1 MQETVAN
8 KPSRKG
14 MNKGIV
20 AEIILALMI
29 LMLAACGGSTQDH
42 VDIDNPVVDD
52 GGDGGGGGGDP
63 VTRSVGGGGIKGPL
77 VDAVVTVYEIDP
89 TDLANGFKGDVV
101 TTATTNAQA
110 QITGLFL
117 PFPFSEAYILEF
129 TSDADTTDIYTGV
142 APVITTMRT
151 VLTLDLLNSG
161 EQIYATPLTTMA
173 VDIAAINAD
182 SNTAPW
188 DDRSDTTLGDSTAT
202 VDEFLSALPIAA
214 AQVKSTMGF
223 GISQDIDIF
232 DTPPLI
238 DDTTDTLEEQEDAA
252 AYRAAV
258 EALTAVVAQIDNA
271 TGTEDPNAVLTA
283 LTSDLGDGEIDGK
296 TDGVTE
302 DIYGG
307 EDDSA
312 DAAAD
317 ATLELFEQDPATL
330 PIPNDPDGKTVGDMK
345 EIIDAEKAD
354 LGNDSVPTEIDTTEE
369 VDLKPAETNP
379 DIDGDG
385 VPNDVDAFPEDDRYR
400 EDNDKDGIPD
410 DSFDTSGNV
419 ISDPFADTDDD
430 NDGVPDG
437 DDAFPLDPEEQVD
450 TDSDGTGNNADTDDD
465 GDGVSDGAD
474 DFPLD
479 GTKSD
484 ATDADGDGWPVEQDA
499 DDNDADNPGTT
510 FLDTDGDGVGNDT
523 DTDDDNDGVPDTD
536 DAFPT
541 NASEQKDQDGD
552 NEGDNTDTDID
563 GDGVANIDDQFPRDP
578 FETIDTDGDGIGNN
592 TDMDDDGDS
601 IDDLI
606 EEQLGSDPLK
616 RDTDGDGV
624 LDNVDENPTDP
635 TVQFDSDQDGIDNS
649 ADNCAVHYNPSQS
662 NVDGDD
668 RGDACDKDIDGDG
681 VDNADDAFPEDE
693 SETVDTDGD
702 NIGNNTDDDDDNDGV
717 PDSNDAFP
725 TDSTENTDTD
735 GDGTGNNADTDDDGD
750 GTADAE
756 DAFPLDSSEDTD
768 TDGDGTGNNTDPDDD
783 GDGVADGDDDFPLAA
798 DASTD
803 TDGDGTANTT
813 DTDDDGDGVADA
825 SDAFPLNA
833 NETVDTDNDGT
844 GNNADT
850 DDDNDGVP
858 DSEDAFPL
866 DASEFIDSDGDG
878 TGNNGDT
885 DDDGDSV
892 ADSADA
898 FPLNPEESVDT
909 DGDGIGNN
917 EDSDDDND
925 GVSDTEE
932 DANGT
937 EPLDTDS
944 DNDGKNDGI
953 DNCPTTANADQQN
966 LDGDNLGDACD
977 ADDDNDGDND
987 EADNCPM
994 VPNADQ
1000 QNLDEDSLG
1009 DVCDA
1014 DVDGDEVDNF
1024 VDNCPTDANSDQTDA
1039 NNNGIGD
1046 ACDADADEDGV
1057 VDELDNCPANANP
1070 DQLDTDSDT
1079 QGDVCDTDDDNDGLS
1094 DTEETS
1100 NGTNPLLADSDGDGV
1115 DDANDAFPN
1124 DATETTDTDGDGTGD
1139 NADTD
1144 GDNDG
1149 VDDTADNCPA
1159 IENEGQLNTDGD
1171 AQGDACDT
1179 DDDNDGVNDEFDDFP
1194 TNPEESQDQDE
1205 DGIGDNA
1212 DNCPATSNEPQAD
1225 LDSDGIGN
1233 ACDND
1238 DDGDGIS
1245 EGDSET
1251 SDNCPAVGNPSQ
1263 VDTDEDGSGDACDS
1277 DDDNDTVDDV
1287 SDNCP
1292 IDANTN
1298 QDNID
1303 EDTFGDVCDDDM
1315 DGDGL
1320 TNIEEEALGTDPTL
1334 TDSDTDGVN
1343 DGTDNCPAIAND
1355 TQLDTDSDGAGNVC
1369 DLDDDND
1376 GVLDG
1381 DDAFP
1386 TDPGEFEDTDG
1397 DGVGD
1402 EADNCE
1408 AVANEDQ
1415 SDIDSDGVG
1424 DLCDDVPTLSTF
1436 YLNERTVDT
1445 ETENDIF
1452 ELDLCPFDAADEM
1465 TRVSLWLQDGS
1476 QIKVRFGDEG
1486 LENQEGGE
1494 AAIDAS
1500 GNVTAS
1506 MAENHMDQDGNSVD
1520 LDLTFTGTLDTTS
1533 GVISGTVEETFT
1545 FSSASGVLA
1554 ATCEY
1559 SSTETFTPMTQEA
1572 ASTVFDGDT
1581 GTNGGF
1587 VWMEAD
1593 EDHSDA
1599 TDEPAFEF
1607 NYGLI
1612 DNIDETEFK
1621 YDPTATGD
1629 KWPELSDFESNF
1641 ILGASGWA
1649 DVADQ
1654 FVVEGTP
1661 ADTINVVGKDSTGAI
1676 LANWEITP
1684 FTANVTSEPMVGLV
1698 PREWSDEGLIA
1709 PEEVFAG
1716 SDVLAVGIHAVS
1728 QLDVYEVWCDGNDGN
1743 PEDPTADLDC
1753 QNALISDWPE
1763 GSDAPTFATTLA
1775 DMIFDTGDTLTNDW
1789 QGVRVGFAEG
1799 AELLSFLTGDDTT
1812 GAEATSGAV
1821 TFYERI
1827 WETGEINA
1835 VSIPAGTWTVMD
1847 PNGDDTNLVLQFAL
1861 PAEVE
1866 EGYDI
1871 DDEFNAVILAVIN
1884 DTSDSA
1890 PYVRTGHFTEA
1901 GQDFY
1906 ESGLNAPAIEEVQG
1920 NFDYTPPVPDTD
1932 GDGDKDDVDT
1942 DDDNDGIPDVD
1953 DAFPLNPEESVD
1965 TDFDGIGN
1973 NEDEDDD
1980 GDTVSDIDEEA
1991 NGTDPLLADTDADGE
2006 GDATD
2011 NCPTIPNS
2019 DQVDT
2024 DENGVGDLCD
2034 GVPDIS
2040 GFWMLDATVTGG
2052 TEVTTGIDNLTG
2064 DTEASSDL
2072 CENNDGD
2079 AFSTSILIQQNDS
2092 AIELL
2097 FGEDGFDPEDG
2108 DSGNVDAAGNVN
2120 FGSDDDWNEYDHSQA
2135 TGPEFLYSVAEM
2147 FDFQGA
2153 VDSTTSPMVITGT
2166 TVVEQIQAFVGE
2178 NQTGDVIL
2186 DCNYTF
2192 DLTLTRMPQV
2202 DASDVLS
2209 TTGTHQGFAFV
2220 EAERDEVPETG
2231 TEVYDFFN
2239 AVIDDNGE
2247 VGEVWNG
2254 GDGSTTGVWET
2265 ETPESTYMLAAAG
2278 WAQVPEFLVVEG
2290 TPGQTADLV
2299 RKEGSTVYSTMRI
2312 TTYASDVLGD
2322 AFEGFVEED
2331 FVDHTPNPAA
2341 AFADANSAVI
2351 AIDAE
2356 FMQDA
2361 YEFEC
2366 DIDDPN
2372 YRDLGLACT
2381 NAYIPDWSAWPEIS
2395 QTDLATS
2402 LTEVLHATGEESDIN
2417 DKGLFI
2423 GFGEDGAHLYAFLS
2437 GADSSGMT
2445 GSMGVVH
2452 FTDHGQ
2458 NPSTGAYE
2466 VTEVETSGGTALE
2479 ATWEIVEP
2487 FASGNQI
2494 IRFTIPEQLYQSHD
2508 VVWEDVST
2516 VVLAVVEAGD
2526 SLSFVRLGG
2535 MLPATA
2541 HKNLA
2546 AINTAALDEVL
2557 AGFAYVKPDTDDDG
2571 FVDNE
2576 DNCPAVANEDQAD
2589 TDGDGIGDVCGS
2601 STGTGDADED
2611 GILDDVDNCPAVPN
2625 NDQIDSDG
2633 NGIGD
2638 ACDSGSGGACTDG
2651 DVMSGATEA
2660 DFDQAIL
2667 DCGGLARAFIAEDF
2681 TDTYWSNG
2689 LEVYHFTDAG
2699 TGTVLSPDFGLL
2711 DITAWSL
2718 DEGYLLFAADNT
2730 ASVAGGSGKP
2740 AANYTRKVGLM
2751 IESADGISVKF
2762 FNDDAEVA
2770 DIDFIASMMFAIST
2784 DADTDLDGLPDDW
2797 DNCPTDAN
2805 TDQAD
2810 SDGDKI
2816 GDVCDTDIDSDGD
2829 GVDDVIDN
2837 CPGTSNPDQADEDG
2851 DDVGNVCDP
2860 DFEGGGTT
2868 IADADSDGILDDDDA
2883 FPDDADEQYDTD
2895 GDGVGDNADNCVY
2908 VENGLAEDD
2917 QADGDSDGL
2926 GDACDL
2932 APTDD
2937 ANAGV
2942 PDMSGQ
2948 YLLSWT
2954 VDLTDPSNE
2963 ELGEDSDSCEGVT
2976 EGVGHELVNVEQ
2988 IGSQVLMHG
2997 EDQDD
3002 DWTDIG
3008 TIDTDSNFTVSDP
3021 DNSATESFVLTGI
3034 YTSGTFS
3041 ATFTESQD
3049 NSDSSETCSFS
3060 GSVTAAQPL
3069 PVAASAVVPAG
3080 LSWFD
3085 TDHETDS
3092 SGMETVEFEYGT
3104 INDAAVEQQFVY
3116 DEDGDTWVDTSSEQI
3131 GEAFYVDAV
3140 DGVVNGDDLFIVD
3153 SSAYSGNTGVI
3164 KVTSGGNGTIEDWS
3178 SSTLELAEVDL
3189 NGLSIAVF
3197 LPGFGDAFDG
3207 ASFSTGSSAY
3217 VGTINPTATVYEFWC
3232 DEDWNVWF
3240 DTNLNCDN
3248 VVATGYSD
3256 MNGDGVSD
3264 PIAAVSLDDVISTPA
3279 ELLSGSSDVM
3289 NLGIWIGQS
3298 QDSGGGYDVQAFLR
3312 TDDGTSTG
3320 ANPMVVFVKGYYGGT
3335 DRFDIDEVPLVSN
3348 TVGGVDLLEFDVPD
3362 LVAMI
3367 AERDD
3372 DGSGVFIFVEQD
3384 LEGTPMV
3391 RRGEIEVTDD
3401 EEMEILFN
3409 DAAKVEILAAFNP
3422 MLPAPPVPQAFLD
3435 ASSNGLVFSPG
3446 VSSTTT
3452 DFGVGGLGLFREWD
3466 NEDDNVEVVDYY
3478 VFSDLD
3484 ETGRWVRME
3493 FDLGTGSETSSL
3505 DEDMTWS
3512 IDATSGNLMITI
3524 TSDGSEH
3531 EIALAN
3537 MDDKFR
3543 PSIMLKVD
3551 GMVDEMNT
3559 DGERMISQSDFD
3571 NEVSPLVDLTADVDV
3586 IGNYHFPFD
3595 DLEQLHF
3602 VDDGTYVE
3610 YEDNGSGVAEQVG
3623 GGTWVLDVSTD
3634 LVTLT
3639 ESSGAIAL
3647 VGFESI
3653 DADSGDIDEDTDT
3666 VEDVFSMAGW
3676 EATDATTGLGLFFR
3690 DKLLIIQSE

>member
-1 MQETVAN
+1 LI
-8 KPSRKG
+8 P
-14 MNKGIV
+14 
-20 AEIILALMI
+20 
-29 LMLAACGGSTQDH
+29 
-42 VDIDNPVVDD
+42 
-52 GGDGGGGGGDP
+52 
-63 VTRSVGGGGIKGPL
+63 
-77 VDAVVTVYEIDP
+77 
-89 TDLANGFKGDVV
+89 
-101 TTATTNAQA
+101 
-110 QITGLFL
+110 
-117 PFPFSEAYILEF
+117 
-129 TSDADTTDIYTGV
+129 
-142 APVITTMRT
+142 
-151 VLTLDLLNSG
+151 
-161 EQIYATPLTTMA
+161 
-173 VDIAAINAD
+173 
-182 SNTAPW
+182 
-188 DDRSDTTLGDSTAT
+188 
-202 VDEFLSALPIAA
+202 
-214 AQVKSTMGF
+214 
-223 GISQDIDIF
+223 
-232 DTPPLI
+232 PPLI

-258 EALTAVVAQIDNA
+258 GALTAVVAQIDNA

-283 LTSDLGDGEIDGK
+283 LTSDLADGEIDGK

-307 EDDSA
+307 EDDTA
-312 DAAAD
+312 E

-354 LGNDSVPTEIDTTEE
+354 LGNASIETEIDPTEE

-385 VPNDVDAFPEDDRYR
+385 VPNDLDAFPEDNRYR
-400 EDNDKDGIPD
+400 DDKDNDGIPD
-410 DSFDTSGNV
+410 DSFDTNGNIV
-419 ISDPFADTDDD
+419 SDPFADTDDD
-430 NDGVPDG
+430 NDGVPDT
-437 DDAFPLDPEEQVD
+437 DDAFPLDSTEQVD

-465 GDGVSDGAD
+465 GDGVADTSD

-499 DDNDADNPGTT
+499 DDNDATNPGTT
-510 FLDTDGDGVGNDT
+510 FVDTDGDGVGNDT
-523 DTDDDNDGVPDTD
+523 DTDDDNDGVPDTE
-536 DAFPT
+536 DAFST
-541 NASEQKDQDGD
+541 DASEQKDQDGD
-552 NEGDNTDTDID
+552 GVGDNADTDID
-563 GDGVANIDDQFPRDP
+563 GDGVTNADDKFPRDP

-592 TDMDDDGDS
+592 ADMDDDGDGV
-601 IDDLI
+601 DDLF
-606 EEQLGSDPLK
+606 EEQNGSDPLNN
-616 RDTDGDGV
+616 DTDGDGV

-635 TVQFDSDQDGIDNS
+635 TVQFDSDKDGIDNT
-649 ADNCAVHYNPSQS
+649 ADNCPVHYNPSQS
-662 NVDGDD
+662 NVDGDNY
-668 RGDACDKDIDGDG
+668 GDACDKDVDGDG
-681 VDNADDAFPEDE
+681 VDNADDAFPQDDSE
-693 SETVDTDGD
+693 SVDTDGD

-725 TDSTENTDTD
+725 TDSTETTDTD
-735 GDGTGNNADTDDDGD
+735 GDGTGNNTDTDDDGD
-750 GTADAE
+750 GTADVD
-756 DAFPLDSSEDTD
+756 DAFPLNSAEDTD
-768 TDGDGTGNNTDPDDD
+768 TDGDGVGNNTDPDDD

-803 TDGDGTANTT
+803 TDGDGTPNTT
-813 DTDDDGDGVADA
+813 DTDDDGDGVADT

-833 NETVDTDNDGT
+833 NETVDTDSDGT

-858 DSEDAFPL
+858 DSEDAFSL

-878 TGNNGDT
+878 TGNNSDT
-885 DDDGDSV
+885 DDDGDGEP
-892 ADSADA
+892 DSTDA
-898 FPLNPEESVDT
+898 FPLNPEETVDT

-917 EDSDDDND
+917 EDLDDDND

-932 DANGT
+932 SANGT

-944 DNDGKNDGI
+944 DDDGKKDGI

-966 LDGDNLGDACD
+966 LDGDTLGDACD
-977 ADDDNDGDND
+977 VDDDNDGDND
-987 EADNCPM
+987 DVDNCPM

-1000 QNLDEDSLG
+1000 QNIDDDALG

-1014 DVDGDEVDNF
+1014 DVDGDGVDNF
-1024 VDNCPTDANSDQTDA
+1024 VDNCPTDVNADQSDA

-1046 ACDADADEDGV
+1046 VCDADADEDGV

-1070 DQLDTDSDT
+1070 NQLDTDSDT

-1159 IENEGQLNTDGD
+1159 VENEDQLNTDGD
-1171 AQGDACDT
+1171 AQGNVCDA
-1179 DDDNDGVNDEFDDFP
+1179 DDDNDGVNDDFDDFP
-1194 TNPEESQDQDE
+1194 TNAEESKDLDE

-1212 DNCPATSNEPQAD
+1212 DNCPATSNETQDD

-1245 EGDSET
+1245 EGDSPT
-1251 SDNCPAVGNPSQ
+1251 SDNCPVVANPSQ
-1263 VDTDEDGSGDACDS
+1263 TDTDEDGSGDACDS
-1277 DDDNDTVDDV
+1277 DDDNDSVDDE

-1298 QDNID
+1298 QENID
-1303 EDTFGDVCDDDM
+1303 DDAFGDVCDDDM

-1334 TDSDTDGVN
+1334 IDSDTDGVN
-1343 DGTDNCPAIAND
+1343 DGTDNCPADANE
-1355 TQLDTDSDGAGNVC
+1355 TQTDTDSDGAGNVC

-1381 DDAFP
+1381 DDEFP
-1386 TDPGEFEDTDG
+1386 TNPDESADSDG
-1397 DGVGD
+1397 DQIGD
-1402 EADNCE
+1402 NADNCP
-1408 AVANEDQ
+1408 AVANNDQ

-1424 DLCDDVPTLSTF
+1424 DLCDDVPTLSVF

-1445 ETENDIF
+1445 ETETENDPSQNH
-1452 ELDLCPFDAADEM
+1452 CPFDVADEM
-1465 TRVSLWLQDGS
+1465 ARVSLWLQDGS
-1476 QIKVRFGDEG
+1476 QIKVRFGDDD
-1486 LENQEGGE
+1486 LENQGGGD

-1506 MAENHMDQDGNSVD
+1506 MAESHMDQDGNTVD
-1520 LDLTFTGTLDTTS
+1520 LDLTFTGTLDTAS
-1533 GVISGTVEETFT
+1533 GVISGTVAETFT
-1545 FSSASGVLA
+1545 FTSASGVEA
-1554 ATCEY
+1554 ATCDY
-1559 SSTETFTPMTQEA
+1559 SSTETFTPMTQQA
-1572 ASTVFDGDT
+1572 ASTVFDGET

-1587 VWMEAD
+1587 VWMEGD
-1593 EDHSDA
+1593 EDHGDA

-1607 NYGLI
+1607 FYGLI
-1612 DNIDETEFK
+1612 DNVGETEFQ

-1629 KWPELSDFESNF
+1629 KWPEVSDFESNF

-1654 FVVEGTP
+1654 FIVEGTP
-1661 ADTINVVGKDSTGAI
+1661 ADTINLVGKDSTGAI

-1684 FTANVTSEPMVGLV
+1684 FTANVTNEPMLGLV
-1698 PREWSDEGLIA
+1698 PREWSDEGLVA
-1709 PEEVFAG
+1709 PAEVFSG
-1716 SDVLAVGIHAVS
+1716 SNVLAVGIHAVS

-1763 GSDAPTFATTLA
+1763 GSDTPTFATALS

-1799 AELLSFLTGDDTT
+1799 AELLAFLTGDDTT
-1812 GAEATSGAV
+1812 GAEATTGAV
-1821 TFYERI
+1821 TFYERS

-1847 PNGDDTNLVLQFAL
+1847 PNSDDINLVLQFAL

-1884 DTSDSA
+1884 DTSDSS
-1890 PYVRTGHFTEA
+1890 PYVRTGHFTAA

-1906 ESGLNAPAIEEVQG
+1906 ESGLNAPAIEEVKG

-1932 GDGDKDDVDT
+1932 GDGVKDDVDT

-1953 DAFPLNPEESVD
+1953 DAFPLDPSESVD

-1991 NGTDPLLADTDADGE
+1991 NGTDPLLADTDADGT
-2006 GDATD
+2006 GDGVD
-2011 NCPTIPNS
+2011 NCPTIPNADQADS
-2019 DQVDT
+2019 DS
-2024 DENGVGDLCD
+2024 NGVGDLCD
-2034 GVPDIS
+2034 GVPDVS
-2040 GFWMLDATVTGG
+2040 GFWKLEAIVTGE
-2052 TEVTTGIDNLTG
+2052 TEDTTGIDNLTG
-2064 DTEASSDL
+2064 STDASSDL
-2072 CENNDGD
+2072 CENDIGNV
-2079 AFSTSILIQQNDS
+2079 FSTSILIQQNDS

-2097 FGEDGFDPEDG
+2097 FGDDGFDPEDG

-2120 FGSDDDWNEYDHSQA
+2120 FGSDDDWNEYDHSDPT

-2147 FDFQGA
+2147 FEFQGA
-2153 VDSTTSPMVITGT
+2153 VDSTSAPTVITST
-2166 TVVEQIQAFVGE
+2166 TVTEQIQAFVGE

-2186 DCNYTF
+2186 DCNYTL
-2192 DLTLTRMPQV
+2192 DVTLTRMSEV
-2202 DASDVLS
+2202 AASEVLS

-2220 EAERDEVPETG
+2220 EADRDDVPETG
-2231 TEVYDFFN
+2231 TEVYDFFK

-2299 RKEGSTVYSTMRI
+2299 RKEGSTVYSNMRI

-2341 AFADANSAVI
+2341 AFADANSAAI

-2372 YRDLGLACT
+2372 YRDLELACT
-2381 NAYIPDWSAWPEIS
+2381 NAYIPDWSTWPEIS

-2402 LTEVLHATGEESDIN
+2402 LSEVLHTTGEESDII

-2423 GFGEDGAHLYAFLS
+2423 GFGMNGAHLYAFLTGS
-2437 GADSSGMT
+2437 DSSGST
-2445 GSMGVVH
+2445 GSTGVVQ

-2466 VTEVETSGGTALE
+2466 VTTIETSGGTALE
-2479 ATWEIVEP
+2479 AAWEIVEP

-2508 VVWEDVST
+2508 VVWKEVST

-2535 MLPATA
+2535 MVPATA
-2541 HKNLA
+2541 HRNLA
-2546 AINTAALDEVL
+2546 AINSTALAEVI
-2557 AGFAYVKPDTDDDG
+2557 AGFAYVKPDTDGDS

-2576 DNCPAVANEDQAD
+2576 DNCPAVSNDDQAD
-2589 TDGDGIGDVCGS
+2589 TDGDGVGDACGTS
-2601 STGTGDADED
+2601 GGDADGD
-2611 GILDDVDNCPAVPN
+2611 GILDDADNCPAVPN
-2625 NDQIDSDG
+2625 NDQ
-2633 NGIGD
+2633 
-2638 ACDSGSGGACTDG
+2638 
-2651 DVMSGATEA
+2651 
-2660 DFDQAIL
+2660 
-2667 DCGGLARAFIAEDF
+2667 
-2681 TDTYWSNG
+2681 
-2689 LEVYHFTDAG
+2689 
-2699 TGTVLSPDFGLL
+2699 
-2711 DITAWSL
+2711 
-2718 DEGYLLFAADNT
+2718 
-2730 ASVAGGSGKP
+2730 
-2740 AANYTRKVGLM
+2740 
-2751 IESADGISVKF
+2751 
-2762 FNDDAEVA
+2762 
-2770 DIDFIASMMFAIST
+2770 
-2784 DADTDLDGLPDDW
+2784 
-2797 DNCPTDAN
+2797 
-2805 TDQAD
+2805 
-2810 SDGDKI
+2810 
-2816 GDVCDTDIDSDGD
+2816 
-2829 GVDDVIDN
+2829 
-2837 CPGTSNPDQADEDG
+2837 ADEDG
-2851 DDVGNVCDP
+2851 DGVGNVCDP
-2860 DFEGGGTT
+2860 DFDGGSGTT
-2868 IADADSDGILDDDDA
+2868 IADADSDGILDGDDA
-2883 FPDDADEQYDTD
+2883 FPDNADEQYDTD

-2908 VENGLAEDD
+2908 VANGLSEDN
-2917 QADGDSDGL
+2917 QADADSDGF

-2932 APTDD
+2932 APSDD
-2937 ANAGV
+2937 TNAGV

-2954 VDLTDPSNE
+2954 VDTTDATNE
-2963 ELGEDSDSCEGVT
+2963 ELDEDSDSCVGVT
-2976 EGVGHELVNVEQ
+2976 EGAGQELVYVEQ

-2997 EDQDD
+2997 QDKGD
-3002 DWTDIG
+3002 EWTDIG
-3008 TIDTDSNFTVSDP
+3008 TIGTDSNFTVSGS
-3021 DNSATESFVLTGI
+3021 DNSATESFVLTGT
-3034 YTSGTFS
+3034 YTSGSSSFT

-3049 NSDSSETCSFS
+3049 NSDSSATCSHS
-3060 GSVTAAQPL
+3060 GSVSAEQPT

-3080 LSWFD
+3080 LSWFEA
-3085 TDHETDS
+3085 DHETDS
-3092 SGMETVEFEYGT
+3092 SGMEMVEYEYGT
-3104 INDAAVEQQFVY
+3104 FNDSAVEQLFMY
-3116 DEDGDTWVDTSSEQI
+3116 DGDADSWVDTSSEAI
-3131 GEAFYVDAV
+3131 GQAFYVDAA
-3140 DGVVNGDDLFIVD
+3140 DGIVNGDDLFIVD

-3164 KVTSGGNGTIEDWS
+3164 KVTSGGNGTIEEWS
-3178 SSTLELAEVDL
+3178 SATLDFAEVDL
-3189 NGLSIAVF
+3189 DGLPMKLF
-3197 LPGFGDAFDG
+3197 LPEFGEALEGENFGTG
-3207 ASFSTGSSAY
+3207 ATAY
-3217 VGTINPTATVYEFWC
+3217 VVMIAPTATVYEFWC
-3232 DEDWNVWF
+3232 DDDWNVWF
-3240 DTNLNCDN
+3240 DDNLVCDN
-3248 VVATGYSD
+3248 VVAKGYSD
-3256 MNGDGVSD
+3256 QNGDGQSD
-3264 PIAAVSLDDVISTPA
+3264 PEAATSFDDVISTPA
-3279 ELLSGSSDVM
+3279 ELLSGSSDVI
-3289 NLGIWIGQS
+3289 NRGIWIGQS
-3298 QDSGGGYDVQAFLR
+3298 QDSGGSFDVQAFLR
-3312 TDDGTSTG
+3312 TDDGTASG
-3320 ANPMVVFVKGYYGGT
+3320 ANPAVVFVKGYFGSS

-3348 TVGGVDLLEFDVPD
+3348 TIGGVSVLEFVVPD
-3362 LVAMI
+3362 VVAMI
-3367 AERDD
+3367 ADRDD
-3372 DGSGVFIFVEQD
+3372 DRSGVFIFVESD
-3384 LEGTPMV
+3384 FEGTPMV
-3391 RRGEIEVTDD
+3391 RRGEVEVTED
-3401 EEMEILFN
+3401 EEKEILFN

-3422 MLPAPPVPQAFLD
+3422 MPPVPQAFLD
-3435 ASSNGLVFSPG
+3435 ASSNGLMFSPG

-3452 DFGVGGLGLFREWD
+3452 DFGVGGLGLFREWENTSD
-3466 NEDDNVEVVDYY
+3466 GSETVDYY
-3478 VFSDLD
+3478 VFSDTD
-3484 ETGRWVRME
+3484 ETGRWVHIE
-3493 FDLGTGSETSSL
+3493 FDTDGAEVSSSDET
-3505 DEDMTWS
+3505 MTWS

-3524 TSDGSEH
+3524 DIDSSEH
-3531 EIALAN
+3531 EIALVN
-3537 MDDKFR
+3537 MDDIYR
-3543 PSIMLKVD
+3543 PSIMLKVN

-3559 DGERMISQSDFD
+3559 EGERMISQSDFSA
-3571 NEVSPLVDLTADVDV
+3571 EVGVLFDLTADTDV
-3586 IGNYHFPFD
+3586 IGNYHFAND
-3595 DLEQLHF
+3595 ALEQLHF
-3602 VDDGTYVE
+3602 LDTGSFEE
-3610 YEDNGSGVAEQVG
+3610 YENNGSGAAVLVES
-3623 GGTWVLDVSTD
+3623 GTWTLDTSTD
-3634 LVTLT
+3634 LITQTLSFGT
-3639 ESSGAIAL
+3639 VL
-3647 VGFESI
+3647 LGFESVTPDSENI
-3653 DADSGDIDEDTDT
+3653 DGDDDTAES
-3666 VEDVFSMAGW
+3666 VYAVAGW
-3676 EATDATTGLGLFFR
+3676 ESLDSESDLGLFFR
-3690 DKLLIIQSE
+3690 DKYLIIQP